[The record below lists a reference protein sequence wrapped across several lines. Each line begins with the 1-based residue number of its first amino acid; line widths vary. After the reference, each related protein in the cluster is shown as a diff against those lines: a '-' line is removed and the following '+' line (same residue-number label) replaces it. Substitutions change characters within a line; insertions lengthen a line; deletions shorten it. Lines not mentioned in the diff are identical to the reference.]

1 MENAMSIQGAID
13 FLNEPE
19 LDPNFRKRMYACKTA
34 EALLDCLKEQGY
46 PFTGAEFEEAVDLL
60 HVKCKE
66 SEDAD
71 VLMNRANWFRMVV
84 ANV

>member
-1 MENAMSIQGAID
+1 MSIQGAID

-19 LDPNFRKRMYACKTA
+19 LEPQFRARMYKCKSA
-34 EALLDCLKEQGY
+34 EELLACLKDQGY
-46 PFTGAEFEEAVDLL
+46 PFNGAEFEEAVDLL

>member
-1 MENAMSIQGAID
+1 MSIQGAID

-19 LDPNFRKRMYACKTA
+19 LDPKFRATLYGCKGA
-34 EALLDCLKEQGY
+34 DALLACLQEHGY

-66 SEDAD
+66 AEDAD

-84 ANV
+84 ANA